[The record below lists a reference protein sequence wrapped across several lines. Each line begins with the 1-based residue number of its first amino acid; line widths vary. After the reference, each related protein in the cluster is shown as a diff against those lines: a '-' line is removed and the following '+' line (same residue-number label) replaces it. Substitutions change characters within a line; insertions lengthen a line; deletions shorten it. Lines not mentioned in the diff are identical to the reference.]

1 MPIVNYVREHMRFIE
16 YASDEGLSS
25 GERLVWYALM
35 HIINGRAQGSIWPE
49 GFIRIANDR
58 LLALCPMQL
67 GAVIMARNSLKQ
79 RGLIDFIPGSRNKR
93 APAYKINFFS
103 PEFPPDS
110 PGKAEKMQSY
120 CENRSNYNNNMGSNY
135 DNNIGGNNGNIVPNY
150 TEREY
155 QTGKTGYPE
164 EEDEEY
170 TEAERA
176 CTGGRARDKQ
186 IAAIWRSDFGA
197 LPAPAQ
203 VQRLS
208 TAADVLQMPL
218 TVLREAVRCAAATGA
233 KSPMA
238 YVLTLLQD
246 WHYAGVRTADEVGEY
261 AYLRDVVEGRQ
272 PGDREK
278 AQQGLAQMRRRHQ
291 QMPDGSEE
299 GADG

>member
-1 MPIVNYVREHMRFIE
+1 MPVFMN
-16 YASDEGLSS
+16 ASSPQLSMKNWKICS
-25 GERLVWYALM
+25 GQQ
-35 HIINGRAQGSIWPE
+35 HFQ
-49 GFIRIANDR
+49 
-58 LLALCPMQL
+58 
-67 GAVIMARNSLKQ
+67 
-79 RGLIDFIPGSRNKR
+79 
-93 APAYKINFFS
+93 
-103 PEFPPDS
+103 
-110 PGKAEKMQSY
+110 
-120 CENRSNYNNNMGSNY
+120 
-135 DNNIGGNNGNIVPNY
+135 NGNIVPNY

-164 EEDEEY
+164 EENEEY
-170 TEAERA
+170 TEAERT

-197 LPAPAQ
+197 IPAPAQ

-208 TAADVLQMPL
+208 TASDVQQMPL

-246 WHYAGVRTADEVGEY
+246 WHYAGVRTADDVGEY

-272 PGDREK
+272 PGNREK
-278 AQQGLAQMRRRHQ
+278 AQQALAQMRLRHQ
-291 QMPDGSEE
+291 QMPEGSEE

>member
-1 MPIVNYVREHMRFIE
+1 M
-16 YASDEGLSS
+16 
-25 GERLVWYALM
+25 
-35 HIINGRAQGSIWPE
+35 
-49 GFIRIANDR
+49 
-58 LLALCPMQL
+58 
-67 GAVIMARNSLKQ
+67 
-79 RGLIDFIPGSRNKR
+79 
-93 APAYKINFFS
+93 
-103 PEFPPDS
+103 
-110 PGKAEKMQSY
+110 
-120 CENRSNYNNNMGSNY
+120 
-135 DNNIGGNNGNIVPNY
+135 
-150 TEREY
+150 
-155 QTGKTGYPE
+155 
-164 EEDEEY
+164 
-170 TEAERA
+170 ERA

-197 LPAPAQ
+197 IPAPAQ

-208 TAADVLQMPL
+208 TATDVLQMPL

-278 AQQGLAQMRRRHQ
+278 AQQALAQMRRRHQ
-291 QMPDGSEE
+291 QMPEGSEE

>member
-58 LLALCPMQL
+58 LLALYPMQL

-110 PGKAEKMQSY
+110 PGKAGKMQSY

-135 DNNIGGNNGNIVPNY
+135 DNNIGGKVTENIKKRMD
-150 TEREY
+150 E
-155 QTGKTGYPE
+155 K
-164 EEDEEY
+164 ED
-170 TEAERA
+170 ALIA
-176 CTGGRARDKQ
+176 KQ
-186 IAAIWRSDFGA
+186 
-197 LPAPAQ
+197 
-203 VQRLS
+203 
-208 TAADVLQMPL
+208 
-218 TVLREAVRCAAATGA
+218 
-233 KSPMA
+233 
-238 YVLTLLQD
+238 
-246 WHYAGVRTADEVGEY
+246 DEVLKYLTAVMRREMKEFVVVTCMEEKTEVIPGEGGGKPT
-261 AYLRDVVEGRQ
+261 RRTTKKEEPKVVEIPARLCDANKAAELLGKRY
-272 PGDREK
+272 GLFTDRVDVS
-278 AQQGLAQMRRRHQ
+278 GSLPVILAGE
-291 QMPDGSEE
+291 D
-299 GADG
+299 ALDD